1 MIFKIILFFL
11 FSPALC
17 HSQTDLFVM
26 QSADFTHPG
35 IRANYNIGIGH
46 TMETL
51 NKVPIGNE
59 MTFSYTY
66 ENAGSHGFWHTA
78 NGSHTE
84 ALGTMRN
91 MPITKTVTL
100 YTWVQYGLTTLTPKV
115 QNRFYSGTSLGVN
128 LKVSTHQ
135 SIWIQESMNKI
146 ATIPVYSSTGIGYTW
161 SW

>member
-1 MIFKIILFFL
+1 MKLLLFLLLSTVFGY
-11 FSPALC
+11 
-17 HSQTDLFVM
+17 SQTDLFVM

-35 IRANYNIGIGH
+35 IRANYSIGIGH

-66 ENAGSHGFWHTA
+66 ENAGSRGFWHSS

-91 MPITKTVTL
+91 IPITKTMAI
-100 YTWVQYGLTTLTPKV
+100 YTWIQYGLTTLTPKV
-115 QNRFYSGTSLGVN
+115 QNRFYSGESLGVSI
-128 LKVSTHQ
+128 KASSHQ
-135 SIWIQESMNKI
+135 SIWIQETYNKI
-146 ATIPVYSSTGIGYTW
+146 NTVPWYTSSGIGYTW